1 MLLPVYGGSICSFF
15 RSEGSA
21 VLNVLF
27 YPGVFAGVKS
37 NGAMAFSMKE
47 IVYFT

>member
-1 MLLPVYGGSICSFF
+1 MLLPVYGGPTCTFF

-21 VLNVLF
+21 VLKVLF

-37 NGAMAFSMKE
+37 NGAMAFCTKE
-47 IVYFT
+47 FVYFT